1 MKNPELN
8 FNNNEKLPAAEL
20 FLNDLKPVQAE
31 ELRRYIS
38 SVRGSGSSD
47 PSTKKIEEIITRLKE
62 NKN

>member
-8 FNNNEKLPAAEL
+8 FNNAEKTQSADLVLGELRPA
-20 FLNDLKPVQAE
+20 QAE

-38 SVRGSGSSD
+38 SVRGSGMSD